1 MFVTGTTW
9 RKKCPVAP
17 DSDIACDLFMWGL
30 VFVCFYI
37 YWCLLPLS
45 FISYEVIGASY
56 EDANQLPVADFH
68 HIHYLV
74 RFWRDYI
81 LAWRLVGTNNLEL
94 C

>member
-56 EDANQLPVADFH
+56 EDFNQLPVADFSPSS
-68 HIHYLV
+68 LPGEV
-74 RFWRDYI
+74 
-81 LAWRLVGTNNLEL
+81 LERLYFGVGIGG
-94 C
+94 